1 MIRTRGFSLVELLLA
16 VTLLAAGLALAFAT
30 LRNAT
35 GASERA
41 EAQAQRGERLRAVQS
56 FLRTEIGAAMPVPL
70 AAPEPGEDPV
80 VFEVTSDRLRFV
92 APMPGYLS
100 RGGPHVLEFRLVPGP
115 GGRRLEF
122 QHALLMPEGPLAPER
137 PPEVL
142 LEGIAD
148 ARFAVRSIQPDGSP
162 GPWRSDGVRGVF
174 LPRLVRLELAF
185 SDPHL
190 AWPDFVAAPRLG
202 TSPPPGFVGVDQP
215 GRVAV
220 DPGE

>member
-1 MIRTRGFSLVELLLA
+1 MTRARGFSLVELLLA

-41 EAQAQRGERLRAVQS
+41 EAQAQRAERLRAVQS
-56 FLRTEIGAAMPVPL
+56 FLRTEVGAAMPVPL

-80 VFEVTSDRLRFV
+80 VFEVAPDRLRFV

-122 QHALLMPEGPLAPER
+122 QHALLMPEGALEPER

-142 LEGIAD
+142 LDGIAD
-148 ARFAVRSIQPDGSP
+148 ARFAVRSVLPDGSP
-162 GPWRSDGVRGVF
+162 GPWRSDWDQPAF
-174 LPRLVRLELAF
+174 LPRLVRLELEFA
-185 SDPHL
+185 DPNA

-202 TSPPPGFVGVDQP
+202 TSPPPGFVGADQP
-215 GRVAV
+215 GRVAI